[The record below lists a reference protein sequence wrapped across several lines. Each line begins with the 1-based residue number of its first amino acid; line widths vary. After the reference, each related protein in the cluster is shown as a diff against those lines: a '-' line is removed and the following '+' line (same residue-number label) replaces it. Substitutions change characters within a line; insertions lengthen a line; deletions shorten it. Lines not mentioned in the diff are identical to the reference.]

1 MQAKAYA
8 KSDGNP
14 TAQTNLEDIS
24 WLEDVYQCQMLDS
37 TESGFF
43 TRLTTARLIFSIF
56 VLLNLLIL
64 VLSLLYLPKA
74 FSWINSESRNKDL
87 KDLYKASAFVFG
99 IINLVMFIT
108 DIVLY
113 FIDDI
118 DYRAYYFI
126 AKLFFGL
133 LIFIVDIILS
143 YYTIVT
149 VKTDNTES
157 DNKCCV
163 NFVGVLA
170 LCHILWFMHRVA
182 TDIVMFVIVFIIV
195 PAQTLGIIALIL
207 LTIVCAILFVSS
219 LLNLRREEGIRSCQS
234 LVQVIKK
241 REIRSYKCIVH
252 ILNLGLLSMVTLLFI
267 ALVGNG
273 LQAAG
278 LGGFILSATPPTII
292 FVIGLYVTSD
302 IAIEWLRKVLT
313 NSTTFGSP
321 NSTTPSSSNS
331 DTPGSP
337 INTGNSI
344 KGNVREGTSEN
355 PTAANETTL
364 LIPKIEDNK

>member
-64 VLSLLYLPKA
+64 VLSPLYLPKA
-74 FSWINSESRNKDL
+74 FSWINSKSRNKDL

-219 LLNLRREEGIRSCQS
+219 LLKLWRAGGIRSCHS
-234 LVQVIKK
+234 L
-241 REIRSYKCIVH
+241 ECIVH
-252 ILNLGLLSMVTLLFI
+252 IFNLGLLSMVTLLFI

-278 LGGFILSATPPTII
+278 LGGFILSATPPTVI
-292 FVIGLYVTSD
+292 FVIGLFVSRK
-302 IAIEWLRKVLT
+302 IAIKWLHEVLT
-313 NSTTFGSP
+313 NNITTDSL
-321 NSTTPSSSNS
+321 
-331 DTPGSP
+331 
-337 INTGNSI
+337 NTGEEESGI
-344 KGNVREGTSEN
+344 PTEN
-355 PTAANETTL
+355 TGL
-364 LIPKIEDNK
+364 LV